1 MIISNSKNYELVKR
15 QTTVSWLIHE
25 KFGTMFLSYY
35 SKREKKVS
43 GVKMTQA
50 QNTLLVLI
58 VGLLR

>member
-15 QTTVSWLIHE
+15 QTTVSWLIHG
-25 KFGTMFLSYY
+25 KSGTLFLSYY

-50 QNTLLVLI
+50 QNTLLVPI